1 MALFGRSPAG
11 GFMDVIRCDE
21 PDYLVWKWHPEG
33 SSEGNNN
40 RENAIRFGSSLR
52 VKAGEVAVFV
62 YNNKDAQ
69 LDFIEGPYDEIIKTD
84 NFPVLASIVGLAYDG
99 NSPFQAEV
107 YFINMA
113 KIVQVPFGVPYF
125 DLYDP
130 RFLDFGVPTAVRGM
144 ITFNIADYE
153 EFVRLHRLT
162 TFDLNKFQEQIRDAV
177 CRYVKDV
184 VTNTPAEKNI
194 PVVQIERAIAE
205 VNEAVEESIQNRFSK
220 DFGVN
225 VSAVDIKTIEL
236 DKQSEGYIQLKRVTQ
251 DIATATVQA
260 ETEVKIQHMKD
271 MQKVTV
277 EDTQEKLRI
286 EREEGQYAQ
295 HVQTQSANMAAA
307 QMGLQ
312 AEVGIAG
319 AEALGKMGG
328 NGATDMSGGGFNPAG
343 MMAGMAIGSAI
354 GQNVAGNMS
363 GMMQGLNQPQQTPPP
378 IPTVMYNVAVNGT
391 ATGPYDVSTLAQM
404 ISAGQIN
411 KETLVWKAGLPEWIK
426 AGDAEE
432 LKNFFGTVPPPIPE

>member
-1 MALFGRSPAG
+1 MALFGKSRAG

-33 SSEGNNN
+33 TEEGKNY
-40 RENAIRFGSSLR
+40 RENAIRLGSSLR
-52 VKAGEVAVFV
+52 VKEGEVAVFV
-62 YNNKDAQ
+62 YNTKDAQ
-69 LDFIEGPYDEIIKTD
+69 LDYIEGPYDEIIKTA
-84 NFPVLASIVGLAYDG
+84 NFPVLASIVGLAYAGD
-99 NSPFQAEV
+99 SPFQAEI

-144 ITFNIADYE
+144 ITFNIADYQ
-153 EFVRLHRLT
+153 EFVRLHRLI

-177 CRYVKDV
+177 SRYVKEV
-184 VTNTPAEKNI
+184 VTNIPTEKNI
-194 PVVQIERAIAE
+194 PVVQIEREIATI
-205 VNEAVEESIQNRFSK
+205 NGIVETNIQDRLSR

-225 VSAVDIKTIEL
+225 VSGVDIKTIEL
-236 DKQSEGYIQLKRVTQ
+236 DKESEGYRHLAAVTR
-251 DIATATVQA
+251 DVSTATVQA
-260 ETEVKIQHMKD
+260 ETETYIKDIKDKQRIQA
-271 MQKVTV
+271 
-277 EDTQEKLRI
+277 ENLQESLRI
-286 EREEGQYAQ
+286 QREEGQYAQ

-319 AEALGKMGG
+319 AEALGKMGE
-328 NGATDMSGGGFNPAG
+328 NGAADMSGGGFNPAG

-378 IPTVMYNVAVNGT
+378 IPTVVYNVAVNGT
-391 ATGPYDVSTLAQM
+391 ATGPYDLQTLSQM
-404 ISAGQIN
+404 ISAGQVT

-426 AGDAEE
+426 AGDADD
-432 LKNFFGTVPPPIPE
+432 LKAFFNMTPPPIPE

>member
-1 MALFGRSPAG
+1 MALFGKSKAG

-33 SSEGNNN
+33 TEEGKNY
-40 RENAIRFGSSLR
+40 RENAIRLGSSLR
-52 VKAGEVAVFV
+52 VKEGEVAVFV
-62 YNNKDAQ
+62 YNTKDAQ
-69 LDFIEGPYDEIIKTD
+69 LDYIEGPYDEIIKTA
-84 NFPVLASIVGLAYDG
+84 NLPVLASIIGLAYAG
-99 NSPFQAEV
+99 ESPFQAEV

-113 KIVQVPFGVPYF
+113 RIVQVPFGVPYF

-144 ITFNIADYE
+144 ITFNIADYQ
-153 EFVRLHRLT
+153 EFVRLHRLA
-162 TFDLNKFQEQIRDAV
+162 TFDLEKFQEQIRDAV
-177 CRYVKDV
+177 SRYVKEV

-194 PVVQIERAIAE
+194 PVVQIEREIATINGI
-205 VNEAVEESIQNRFSK
+205 VEANIQDRLSR

-225 VSAVDIKTIEL
+225 VSGVDIRAIEL
-236 DKQSEGYIQLKRVTQ
+236 DKESEGYRHLAAVTR
-251 DIATATVQA
+251 DVSTATVQA
-260 ETEVKIQHMKD
+260 ETETYIKDIKDKQRIQA
-271 MQKVTV
+271 
-277 EDTQEKLRI
+277 ENLQESLRI
-286 EREEGQYAQ
+286 QREEGQYAQ

-319 AEALGKMGG
+319 AEALGKMGE
-328 NGATDMSGGGFNPAG
+328 NGAADMSGGGFNPAG

-378 IPTVMYNVAVNGT
+378 IPTVVYNVAVNGSS
-391 ATGPYDVSTLAQM
+391 TGPYDLQTLSQM
-404 ISAGQIN
+404 IAVGQVT
-411 KETLVWKAGLPEWIK
+411 KDTLVWKAGLPEWIK
-426 AGDAEE
+426 AGDADD
-432 LKNFFGTVPPPIPE
+432 LKTFFNMTPPPIPK